1 MTSNATRAN
10 PARQTAK
17 LQDPLPPIAWATCS
31 LVLVCCSLWII
42 QTMLGVHWHDPTPEQ
57 ILSWGGSLA
66 ARTLTGEYWRLFTSM
81 FVHYGVMHLLANMY
95 MLAIAGP
102 RAERRFG
109 FLGFVAIYFLGGL
122 FGGLLSAS
130 WQGANMVKT
139 VPSFTAFGMVHQ
151 QQIMLVV
158 SAGASA
164 AIMALC
170 SALLVAKQM
179 QPHGRVSAHE
189 AEDTGFNKALAQ
201 VVGINLVMGFLIPGV
216 DQAGHIGG
224 LITGALIGAALAS
237 TSDSASGKRAVRVL
251 VVVVL
256 GACALWLGVRN
267 CDGPQLREV
276 RKQLDDEGSRVP
288 VSAE

>member
-1 MTSNATRAN
+1 
-10 PARQTAK
+10 
-17 LQDPLPPIAWATCS
+17 
-31 LVLVCCSLWII
+31 
-42 QTMLGVHWHDPTPEQ
+42 MLGVHWHDPTPDQ

-81 FVHYGVMHLLANMY
+81 FVHFGLMHLLANMY

-109 FLGFVAIYFLGGL
+109 FLGFLAIYFLGGL

-139 VPSFTAFGMVHQ
+139 VPSLTPFGIGHHE
-151 QQIMLVV
+151 QIMLVV

-170 SALLVAKQM
+170 SALLVARQM
-179 QPHGRVSAHE
+179 QGNRQVAARD
-189 AEDTGFNKALAQ
+189 AEDSGFNKALVQ

-224 LITGALIGAALAS
+224 LIAGAFTGAALAG
-237 TSDSASGKRAVRVL
+237 TFDSSPGKRAVRVL
-251 VVVVL
+251 VVMLL
-256 GACALWLGVRN
+256 GTCALWIGIRN

-276 RKQLDDEGSRVP
+276 RKQLDDKAHQR
-288 VSAE
+288 SAPND